1 MNKVVLL
8 GNPNVGK
15 TSIFNALTKSNEHT
29 GNWTGKTVDFANK
42 KYTYNKQIYN
52 LIDLPGTYSLYS
64 YSKEEEVTRDYIYF
78 EKYDTILIVIDSTLL
93 ERNMN

>member
-29 GNWTGKTVDFANK
+29 GNWTGKNVDFANK

-64 YSKEEEVTRDYIYF
+64 
-78 EKYDTILIVIDSTLL
+78 
-93 ERNMN
+93 